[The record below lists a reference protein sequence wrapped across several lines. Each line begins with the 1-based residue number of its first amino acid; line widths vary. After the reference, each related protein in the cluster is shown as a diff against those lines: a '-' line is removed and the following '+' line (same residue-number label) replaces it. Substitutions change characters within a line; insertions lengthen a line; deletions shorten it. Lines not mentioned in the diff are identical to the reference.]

1 MAFAAL
7 FADSLY
13 CPEEHLDLFQEPAEE
28 EELQPAVVVMED
40 EVRALLEA
48 LRGKEE
54 ELMSMAPEVVGDG
67 GYGEEGREAAVGWAA
82 GAAARLGF
90 SALTAALATAY
101 LDGCFLPLRMRLDGR
116 PWMARLAAVAC
127 VALAA
132 KVEETRVPALL
143 DLQLCAAAAGAE
155 EEEGGAYVF
164 DPKTVRR
171 MELLV
176 LSTLAWRM
184 HPVTPFSFL
193 HPLALPAPR
202 LQRCEAALL
211 AAMPD
216 RRWPRHRPSSWA
228 AAALLATTA
237 TTGDDAQLLALINAP
252 EDEVAECA
260 KILNGGDNNNKRKR
274 AAAGPHSPPL
284 SPSGVISAAA
294 FFSSESSADSWPPAS
309 ASSSPGRTGRPL
321 KRAAPDDAWP

>member
-54 ELMSMAPEVVGDG
+54 ELMSMAP
-67 GYGEEGREAAVGWAA
+67 
-82 GAAARLGF
+82 
-90 SALTAALATAY
+90 
-101 LDGCFLPLRMRLDGR
+101 
-116 PWMARLAAVAC
+116 
-127 VALAA
+127 
-132 KVEETRVPALL
+132 
-143 DLQLCAAAAGAE
+143 E